1 MEINGVSGG
10 GREKCVKRLTKRII
24 TLFRLTPRLLG
35 ALRGKERGL
44 SPIDFFFSFFF
55 FLLFAFASPTTDG
68 NGSTCPLES
77 PRWANSSGQ
86 FARSFLSCRTIRCGM
101 NRSTQ

>member
-44 SPIDFFFSFFF
+44 SPIDFFFFLFFF
-55 FLLFAFASPTTDG
+55 SSSPLRRQPLTATGPPVHSRAPDG
-68 NGSTCPLES
+68 RLPV
-77 PRWANSSGQ
+77 ANSQGP
-86 FARSFLSCRTIRCGM
+86 SFRVVRYDVA
-101 NRSTQ
+101 